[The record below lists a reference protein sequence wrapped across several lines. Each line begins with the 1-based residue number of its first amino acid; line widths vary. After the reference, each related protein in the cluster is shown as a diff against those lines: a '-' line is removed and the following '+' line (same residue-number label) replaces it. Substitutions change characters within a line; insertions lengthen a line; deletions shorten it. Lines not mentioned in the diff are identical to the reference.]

1 MCVCLSRRVPLL
13 LARGAVR
20 LLVVDS
26 VAALFR
32 CEFQASDWLERTKQ
46 LLSFSSTLHHL
57 SQEFNTPV
65 LCINQKCL
73 FAGQLRGFCPLSSNV
88 SPALGLA
95 WANQVMV
102 RLMMRRLQETVARGN
117 QRSALRRLEV
127 VFAPHLARDG
137 RDAAVWREGVRGLTG
152 SECTDVQH

>member
-1 MCVCLSRRVPLL
+1 MCEPDCVRACVCDCWHTDRCLFYLKESLQVCLSRRVPLL

-65 LCINQKCL
+65 LCINQ
-73 FAGQLRGFCPLSSNV
+73 V
-88 SPALGLA
+88 
-95 WANQVMV
+95 
-102 RLMMRRLQETVARGN
+102 T
-117 QRSALRRLEV
+117 
-127 VFAPHLARDG
+127 H
-137 RDAAVWREGVRGLTG
+137 
-152 SECTDVQH
+152 